1 MKQRIVFV
9 VGHRKWG
16 KSRTLQ
22 ALIDLCG
29 KGRRASFGETE
40 FLVRIMSNDDRPKSY
55 FEFMEATTKEFI
67 VAALC
72 PVFNELT
79 NDNRADAID
88 GLLANMRAKGYRFF
102 FWVIKHQQFSGEEE
116 VSAKEISKLRRYGV
130 VQLFER
136 RNVDQKLRAKVLRR
150 FISSVVLA
158 D

>member
-16 KSRTLQ
+16 KSLTLQ

-29 KGRRASFGETE
+29 KGRRASFGGTE
-40 FLVRIMSNDDRPKSY
+40 FLVKIMSNDDKPKPY
-55 FEFMEATTKEFI
+55 FKFMEATTKEFI

-72 PVFNELT
+72 PVFNGLA
-79 NDNRADAID
+79 NSNRADAID
-88 GLLANMRAKGYRFF
+88 GLLAALRAKGYRFY

-130 VQLFER
+130 VRLFER
-136 RNVDQKLRAKVLRR
+136 RKVDRILRAKALRR

-158 D
+158 G